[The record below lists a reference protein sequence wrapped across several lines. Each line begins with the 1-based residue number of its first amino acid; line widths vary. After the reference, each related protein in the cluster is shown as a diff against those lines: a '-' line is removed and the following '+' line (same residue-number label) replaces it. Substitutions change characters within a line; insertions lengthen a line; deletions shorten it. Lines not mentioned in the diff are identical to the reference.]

1 MKELLSFKSI
11 RLLQIAE
18 KLITSDNYVSFD
30 EFQKINACSNK
41 TVYDDLKN
49 LKDEWN
55 DLLEI
60 DIIKNKARSEKTSI
74 SSLISMKQKLYQ
86 QEIKIQLL
94 LNIFFYPDKDLL
106 DMSLMMNY
114 SDSYLRTQISQI
126 NLYLIKF
133 KSQVTHDKINKTYY
147 LESQDNL
154 ILLSMISELIDANG
168 LDHEMEKLS
177 TVHTGPFENYL
188 KSFQTNINK
197 KDLYSIFK
205 PLRIE
210 NFLIKR
216 STSKEDSTLIFNQVL
231 EYEPLFSSY
240 LKKYFLLNNFS
251 IDDEEF
257 QELVNIF
264 ITATIKLK
272 MKPIRVDNFLNRY
285 DYFLETFIKENPIK
299 TKEFI
304 SAIDHFA
311 LSTKIDYEAAKSEIL
326 FNVFTRIQSLRKFRE
341 FKIAIHSDMGDM
353 HAQSLIIAL
362 EKHFATHHFTIYS
375 ETDSYDFIISTTENS
390 SKMKDNKIISISDY
404 LSRQDIFNIHQIIYM
419 PS

>member
-197 KDLYSIFK
+197 KDL
-205 PLRIE
+205 
-210 NFLIKR
+210 
-216 STSKEDSTLIFNQVL
+216 
-231 EYEPLFSSY
+231 
-240 LKKYFLLNNFS
+240 
-251 IDDEEF
+251 
-257 QELVNIF
+257 F
-264 ITATIKLK
+264 I
-272 MKPIRVDNFLNRY
+272 N
-285 DYFLETFIKENPIK
+285 
-299 TKEFI
+299 
-304 SAIDHFA
+304 
-311 LSTKIDYEAAKSEIL
+311 
-326 FNVFTRIQSLRKFRE
+326 
-341 FKIAIHSDMGDM
+341 
-353 HAQSLIIAL
+353 
-362 EKHFATHHFTIYS
+362 
-375 ETDSYDFIISTTENS
+375 
-390 SKMKDNKIISISDY
+390 
-404 LSRQDIFNIHQIIYM
+404 
-419 PS
+419 

>member
-94 LNIFFYPDKDLL
+94 LNIFFYPDNDLL

-154 ILLSMISELIDANG
+154 ILLSMIS
-168 LDHEMEKLS
+168 
-177 TVHTGPFENYL
+177 
-188 KSFQTNINK
+188 
-197 KDLYSIFK
+197 
-205 PLRIE
+205 
-210 NFLIKR
+210 
-216 STSKEDSTLIFNQVL
+216 
-231 EYEPLFSSY
+231 
-240 LKKYFLLNNFS
+240 
-251 IDDEEF
+251 
-257 QELVNIF
+257 
-264 ITATIKLK
+264 
-272 MKPIRVDNFLNRY
+272 
-285 DYFLETFIKENPIK
+285 
-299 TKEFI
+299 
-304 SAIDHFA
+304 
-311 LSTKIDYEAAKSEIL
+311 
-326 FNVFTRIQSLRKFRE
+326 
-341 FKIAIHSDMGDM
+341 
-353 HAQSLIIAL
+353 
-362 EKHFATHHFTIYS
+362 
-375 ETDSYDFIISTTENS
+375 
-390 SKMKDNKIISISDY
+390 
-404 LSRQDIFNIHQIIYM
+404 
-419 PS
+419 